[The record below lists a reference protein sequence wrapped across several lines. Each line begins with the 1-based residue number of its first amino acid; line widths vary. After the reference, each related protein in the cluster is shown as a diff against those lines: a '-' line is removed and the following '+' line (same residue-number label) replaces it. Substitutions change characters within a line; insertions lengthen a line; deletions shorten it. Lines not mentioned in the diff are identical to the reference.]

1 MIATEAKNKETD
13 SKRQKLA
20 LGFIGVGWIGR
31 NRMEVL
37 LQDPKVEAKAI
48 AEPSEENATEARKL
62 AADARITTSASDIY
76 ENEELD
82 AVVIATPSA
91 MHAEQSIKALNSGK
105 AVFCQKP
112 LGRTA
117 EEVREV
123 VSASKKNNRLLG
135 VDMSYRY
142 TSAFRAVFDEIKKGA
157 LGKIYA
163 VDLVFHN
170 AYGPD
175 KEWFYDINRAGGGC
189 VMDLGI
195 HLVDLALWSLD
206 FPEVTEVRSNLY
218 SKGKKLTSFEENVE
232 DFAQVSMLTSADT
245 SINLQCSW
253 HVSAGRD
260 AVIEAKFYGTKGG
273 AAFKNVNGS
282 FYDFTAEKYQGT
294 QTEILNS
301 PPDDWSGRA
310 GSVWAEK
317 WLCGEDFDAQT
328 AEELIKTSEVIDR
341 IYGR

>member
-1 MIATEAKNKETD
+1 MIATD
-13 SKRQKLA
+13 SKEKNTNSKDLSM
-20 LGFIGVGWIGR
+20 GFIGVGWIGR
-31 NRMEVL
+31 NRMEVM
-37 LQDPKVEAKAI
+37 LQNPNLQAAAI
-48 AEPSEENATEARKL
+48 AEPFNENAEAARKV
-62 AADARITTSASDIY
+62 APDTNITKSPEEIY
-76 ENEELD
+76 ENEEID

-117 EEVREV
+117 AEVREV
-123 VSASKKNNRLLG
+123 INASARNNKLLG

-142 TSAFRAVFDEIKKGA
+142 TKAFKAVYEVVKRGN

-175 KEWFYDINRAGGGC
+175 KDWFFDIKRSGGGS

-195 HLVDLALWSLD
+195 HLIDLALWSLD
-206 FPEVTEVRSNLY
+206 FPGIREVNSKLY
-218 SKGKKLTSFEENVE
+218 HKGKKLKSFEEEVE
-232 DFAQVSMLTSADT
+232 DFAQVSMISEDDT

-260 AVIEAKFYGTKGG
+260 AVIEAKFYGTEGG
-273 AAFKNVNGS
+273 AAFKNVDGS
-282 FYDFTAEKYQGT
+282 FYDFVAEKYSGT
-294 QTEILNS
+294 QTEVLVS

-310 GSVWAEK
+310 GLVWVKNLLKDDTYDE
-317 WLCGEDFDAQT
+317 QS
-328 AEELIKTSEVIDR
+328 AEEFLKTSEIIDR